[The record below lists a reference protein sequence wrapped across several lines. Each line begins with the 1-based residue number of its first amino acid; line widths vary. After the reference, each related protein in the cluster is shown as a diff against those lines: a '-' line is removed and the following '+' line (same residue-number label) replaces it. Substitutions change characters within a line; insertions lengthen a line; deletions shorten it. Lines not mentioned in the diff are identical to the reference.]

1 MSFDDVTEG
10 GSFIE
15 SGRYNLKIVS
25 LELVD
30 SQFDPDKKSVQW
42 SFHCQEVGSGAVLR
56 SSNGEP
62 YEWRQWTSTKLTAPT
77 GGGKATKGYLWACA
91 FLGREIQPGDSGSA
105 IWQELIGKKASGL
118 IGPNENG
125 NMKLLS
131 IEPIKGSSQARATR
145 AAAPEPEPEAAA
157 AGSF

>member
-15 SGRYNLKIVS
+15 SGRYNLKIAS

-30 SQFDPDKKSVQW
+30 SQFNPGTKQVQW
-42 SFHCQEVGSGAVLR
+42 GFHCQEAATSTVLR
-56 SSNGEP
+56 NTNGEP
-62 YEWRQWTSTKLTAPT
+62 YEWRQWTSTKLAAPAGT
-77 GGGKATKGYLWACA
+77 GKATKAYTWACA
-91 FLGREIQPGDSGSA
+91 FLGREIQPGESGEA
-105 IWQELIGKKASGL
+105 IWQELLGKKASGL
-118 IGPNENG
+118 VGPNENG
-125 NMKLLS
+125 TIKLLS
-131 IEPIKGSSQARATR
+131 VEPIKGSSQARATR